1 MTGAFWLELQQLAD
15 LVSTALAIP
24 ASTNPPSIPAANGG
38 VKRSASFVAPSVE
51 AKIEPTTSS
60 TASPVD
66 QAAVEAPIVVGKSL
80 LKRMKTEA

>member
-1 MTGAFWLELQQLAD
+1 MELQQLAD
-15 LVSTALAIP
+15 LVSTAPAIP
-24 ASTNPPSIPAANGG
+24 ASTNPPSTIQAANGG

-60 TASPVD
+60 TAGPVD
-66 QAAVEAPIVVGKSL
+66 QAAVEAPVVVRKSL